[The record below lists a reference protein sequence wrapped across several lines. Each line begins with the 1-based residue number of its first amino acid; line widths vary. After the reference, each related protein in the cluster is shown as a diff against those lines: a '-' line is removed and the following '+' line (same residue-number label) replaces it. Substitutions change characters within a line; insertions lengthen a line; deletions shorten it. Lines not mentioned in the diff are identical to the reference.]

1 MTEKKLTKRDH
12 FNTLLEIAEVKTNPT
27 LVAFIEHEIELL
39 NRKNT
44 NTERKPTARQIEN
57 DGFKADILAFM
68 ENGVT
73 YSAGDI
79 VKACPAIV
87 AANLSVSRV
96 VPMLSQLAEA
106 KKLVRTE
113 DKRKSYYTLA

>member
-12 FNTLLEIAEVKTNPT
+12 FNALLEIAEVKTNPT

-73 YSAGDI
+73 YSAGDV
-79 VKACPAIV
+79 VKACPAIA

-96 VPMLSQLAEA
+96 APMLSQLAEA
-106 KKLVRTE
+106 GKLVRTE